1 MGMMIEAMEHELTIS
16 YEVDWQVFKHWD
28 KYLNWI
34 YKAKMSSVK
43 KWQIFHSSTD
53 LGLTKMSFKSSNVE
67 DAKMDKEGLKKRGI
81 KDKEGNGILLQDPG
95 YLLI

>member
-28 KYLNWI
+28 KYLNRS

-43 KWQIFHSSTD
+43 KWQIFHSSTN
-53 LGLTKMSFKSSNVE
+53 LGLTKMSFKGSNVG
-67 DAKMDKEGLKKRGI
+67 DAKMDEEGLRKHGVGVEEHTRGVG
-81 KDKEGNGILLQDPG
+81 DQAS
-95 YLLI
+95 